1 MNQDIEEKLRRL
13 RKGTGQGGFRSFCKA
28 HRILVGLA
36 SIGIAVVMAVSIY
49 AAAAWPSRSLPAGG
63 TVTVNSPVAS
73 TVAPNYDFTVTGASY
88 LDFSG
93 SLTSGEVYTKTVSVT
108 VNNTGTD
115 GSSPF
120 VSAAIPTGVVAT
132 VTSGS
137 LPSGWTLS
145 GSTGPIVVGGSA
157 TLTITLSSVNPVSSG
172 TIDLGSFT
180 VGFTAS

>member
-1 MNQDIEEKLRRL
+1 MNQDIDEKLRQL
-13 RKGTGQGGFRSFCKA
+13 RRGRGFKSFCKA
-28 HRILVGLA
+28 HRIIVGLT
-36 SIGIAVVMAVSIY
+36 SIGLAVVLAVSVY
-49 AAAAWPSRSLPAGG
+49 AAATWPSKSLPAGG
-63 TVTVNSPVAS
+63 TVTVNPPAAS
-73 TVAPNYDFTVTGASY
+73 TVAPVYDYTVTGASY
-88 LDFSG
+88 LDFGG
-93 SLTSGEVYTKTVSVT
+93 SLTSGQVYSKTISVT

-145 GSTGPIVVGGSA
+145 GSTGPIAVGGSA
-157 TLTITLSSVNPVSSG
+157 TLSITISSVNPVLSG